1 MIGET
6 TKSADGIQGMTDKE
20 IIKVLDNNGN
30 GYYTYYSELEG
41 CGCTKKD
48 AMEIKEAL
56 RRIMLKLG
64 MDNDNCAPVSIDEKE
79 K

>member
-41 CGCTKKD
+41 WETDYLNTIKKSRTD
-48 AMEIKEAL
+48 KEILDVLYDVAIAANRNRL
-56 RRIMLKLG
+56 YI
-64 MDNDNCAPVSIDEKE
+64 
-79 K
+79 